1 MSDLPHEYPVTVTWQ
16 EAKKGNMT
24 IPGLPDLQVATPPE
38 FPGGHAGIWS
48 PEHLFT
54 AAVASCLMTTFIA
67 IAENSKLTF
76 KSFACDSKGYLDKA
90 EKGFVMSKV
99 ELFPVVEVYEEKD
112 KERALRILEK
122 AEKACLIS
130 NSVKSEVHMQP
141 EVLVI

>member
-1 MSDLPHEYPVTVTWQ
+1 
-16 EAKKGNMT
+16 
-24 IPGLPDLQVATPPE
+24 
-38 FPGGHAGIWS
+38 
-48 PEHLFT
+48 
-54 AAVASCLMTTFIA
+54 
-67 IAENSKLTF
+67 
-76 KSFACDSKGYLDKA
+76 
-90 EKGFVMSKV
+90 MSKV